1 MYYGCGVRGGGAHL
15 IQRRLLFLI
24 KSIVLSSIC
33 LLTLWLNVVFPY
45 KSIWT
50 KELSG
55 IVLTLLERSRERLWK
70 RSIRMLENCRQC
82 SRKWQVSSIPSWM
95 LHIGVRVSSKLWWN
109 LWALRGLSWD
119 LSWVIHFFPSLS
131 LIPNIYLRLGRILF
145 SISFFKGDLR
155 TRFLVEALR
164 LFHFSVVYRKND
176 KAKLS
181 VRWWKLL
188 ILVALI
194 LLDLLL
200 GMLSRITLWRYVGC
214 LKVII

>member
-1 MYYGCGVRGGGAHL
+1 MV
-15 IQRRLLFLI
+15 FNN
-24 KSIVLSSIC
+24 IC
-33 LLTLWLNVVFPY
+33 LLTLWLNVSFPY

-55 IVLTLLERSRERLWK
+55 ITLTLLERIRERLWK

-109 LWALRGLSWD
+109 LWALRGLSLT
-119 LSWVIHFFPSLS
+119 LSWVIHFCPSLS
-131 LIPNIYLRLGRILF
+131 LIPNISLRFGRILF
-145 SISFFKGDLR
+145 SISILKEDLR
-155 TRFLVEALR
+155 TRFFVETSR
-164 LFHFSVVYRKND
+164 LFHFSVVDGKND

-188 ILVALI
+188 TLLALI
-194 LLDLLL
+194 PRDLLL
-200 GMLSRITLWRYVGC
+200 GMRSRITL
-214 LKVII
+214 